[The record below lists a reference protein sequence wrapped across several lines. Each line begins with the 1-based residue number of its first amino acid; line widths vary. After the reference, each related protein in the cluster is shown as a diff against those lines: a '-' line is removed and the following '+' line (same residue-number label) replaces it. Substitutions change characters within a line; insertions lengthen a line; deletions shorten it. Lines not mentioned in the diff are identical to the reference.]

1 MKYKVAELPFIDGI
15 EKIYFVGIKG
25 VGMAP
30 LAMIANDSKLIVKG
44 SDLGDQFITDK
55 YLEEKGIQIDTSF
68 DETSISSFFSDAPKE
83 VCLCVT
89 TGAHKGFDNPQVKWA
104 KENDITVLTQ
114 GQALAM
120 FMRGEIVTDRELFG
134 ISIAGSHGKTTVS
147 SLLATTMKALGME
160 PSYSVGTG
168 ELFPLAAPGH
178 LGTGPYF
185 VAEADE
191 YASEPVYDRIPKF
204 LYQTPKYAIFNNI
217 DFDHP
222 DLFESIDDVVTAFL
236 ELAFNIQSG
245 GILFINGDD
254 PRLRHIEEKL
264 GKDVRVVSF
273 GRGEENDYILTK
285 AVETGL
291 NQRFTVLKKG
301 VELGVFELS
310 LHGAHNALN
319 SLGVIAFLSEIGYEA
334 YKIRACLKVMTGTK
348 RRCEIVGKTQN
359 GALLI
364 DDYGHHP
371 LEIATTLNAIKG
383 TFPDKKIVV
392 VFQPHTYSRTKAL
405 LGDFAKAFEKADQLL
420 LLPIFKSMRDT
431 ENDAISTDEYLA
443 PFQEKGEINYQENAG
458 DMVEYI
464 SKKYDSSEY
473 LIVTMGAGDVYKIA
487 YQLKHV

>member
-1 MKYKVAELPFIDGI
+1 MKYNISELPIIEKI

-25 VGMAP
+25 VGVAP
-30 LAMIANDSKLIVKG
+30 LAMIANDGRLQVKG
-44 SDLGDQFITDK
+44 SDLPEQFITDK

-68 DETSISSFFSDAPKE
+68 DKNCISSFFSDTSKE
-83 VCLCVT
+83 ACLCIT
-89 TGAHKGFDNPQVKWA
+89 TGAHKGFDNSQVKWA
-104 KENDITVLTQ
+104 KENGVMVLTQ
-114 GQALAM
+114 GQALAL
-120 FMRGEIVTDRELFG
+120 FMRGEIIADRELTG

-178 LGTGPYF
+178 MGTGPYF

-191 YASEPVYDRIPKF
+191 YASEPVHDRVPKF

-222 DLFESIDDVVTAFL
+222 DLFDSIDDVVSAFL
-236 ELAFNIQSG
+236 ELALNIQSG

-254 PRLRHIEEKL
+254 PNLRKIKNEL
-264 GKDVRVVSF
+264 GKDVRVVTF
-273 GRGEENDYILTK
+273 GRGESNDYVLVK
-285 AVETGL
+285 AVEMGL
-291 NQRFTVLKKG
+291 TQRFTVLKKG
-301 VELGVFELS
+301 AELGVFELS

-319 SLGVIAFLSEIGYEA
+319 AMGVIALLTEIGYEA

-348 RRCEIVGKTQN
+348 RRCETVGRTKN

-371 LEIATTLNAIKG
+371 LEITTTINAIKG
-383 TFPDKKIVV
+383 SFPEKKLVV

-420 LLPIFKSMRDT
+420 LLPIFRSMRDT
-431 ENDAISTDEYLA
+431 ENDVISNDDYLA
-443 PFQEKGEINYQENAG
+443 PFKEKGEVIYREKAE

-464 SKKYDSSEY
+464 SKNYDSSEY

-487 YQLKHV
+487 YTLNYV